1 MSNEQQQQQPSEP
14 PRRAMT
20 VGQIVLLVVG
30 ILLLLP
36 GACSLFFMISLIAE
50 KPSSP
55 FSDPYVEIF
64 YGFWFV
70 SFIISAIGIALIVA
84 ARKKAPT
91 PPA

>member
-1 MSNEQQQQQPSEP
+1 VSDPQQQQPP
-14 PRRAMT
+14 DTPRRAMT
-20 VGQIVLLVVG
+20 VGQIILLVAG
-30 ILLLLP
+30 ILLLFP

-70 SFIISAIGIALIVA
+70 SFIVSAIGVALIYA